1 MKQTNEAELLHQCA
15 AYCSVAERCIFDI
28 KKKMET
34 ADISTEAKERIIRRL
49 VEEKFIDEIR
59 FCRSFVND
67 KLRFNKWGRIK
78 IDFEL
83 RNRGIDASI
92 REDALNQIDEQY
104 YYDILFSI
112 LKDKKKSVK
121 AKDNREEFLKLLR
134 FAAGRGFETN
144 LASRCLKQL
153 VKGGEDEDFA

>member
-1 MKQTNEAELLHQCA
+1 
-15 AYCSVAERCIFDI
+15 
-28 KKKMET
+28 MET
-34 ADISTEAKERIIRRL
+34 AAISTEAKERIIRRL

-121 AKDNREEFLKLLR
+121 AKGNREEFLKLLR

-153 VKGGEDEDFA
+153 VRGGEDEDFA

>member
-1 MKQTNEAELLHQCA
+1 
-15 AYCSVAERCIFDI
+15 
-28 KKKMET
+28 MET
-34 ADISTEAKERIIRRL
+34 ADVSTEAKERIIRRL

-121 AKDNREEFLKLLR
+121 AKGNREEFLKLLR

-153 VKGGEDEDFA
+153 VRGGEDEDFA

>member
-34 ADISTEAKERIIRRL
+34 AAISTEAKERIIRRL

-67 KLRFNKWGRIK
+67 RLRFNKWGRIK

-153 VKGGEDEDFA
+153 VRGGEDEDFA

>member
-1 MKQTNEAELLHQCA
+1 MQ
-15 AYCSVAERCIFDI
+15 
-28 KKKMET
+28 T
-34 ADISTEAKERIIRRL
+34 ADVSTEAKERIIRRL

-67 KLRFNKWGRIK
+67 KLRFNKWGRNDKLRFNKWGRIK

-92 REDALNQIDEQY
+92 RENALNQIDEQY

-153 VKGGEDEDFA
+153 VRGGEDEDFA